1 MIKKIENLT
10 REELEKVKNIIAE
23 AFVSNELFHNWGP
36 PEYRYNDVLTYM
48 RIYVDFVYE
57 AKELYGNEDLTGF
70 IGLEDSRNAP
80 IWPRLKMLLRM
91 FVKMRPSRINSLMEY
106 ARQIDNSSVE
116 YVKNRH
122 FDVLMVCV
130 DKEKQGQGIGRQLV
144 EFAKNK
150 ADEAGIPLLFE
161 TDMKQY
167 AEIYEHLG
175 CKLCNTITASNGVTR
190 YSLIYK
196 GES

>member
-1 MIKKIENLT
+1 M
-10 REELEKVKNIIAE
+10 
-23 AFVSNELFHNWGP
+23 
-36 PEYRYNDVLTYM
+36 
-48 RIYVDFVYE
+48 
-57 AKELYGNEDLTGF
+57 
-70 IGLEDSRNAP
+70 
-80 IWPRLKMLLRM
+80 
-91 FVKMRPSRINSLMEY
+91 
-106 ARQIDNSSVE
+106 E